1 MEDWAF
7 KVDGLFPIIW
17 VMVASI
23 VISMILE
30 RSRFKKY
37 IPGPIFVMIIP
48 CALGNL
54 GVLPTQ
60 SPVYDSIGAIA
71 IPVGVTLLLLRA
83 NIGEII
89 RSSGTML
96 PIFLLAGVGAIIA
109 LLIVGQFMYFEQGAE
124 LWALT
129 TALFVGAV
137 LNGIATAQA
146 IQADSTLVAA
156 VIAANALVA
165 PAYLAVLMFMM
176 QSGFISRIIG
186 VAPGASLGSFSTATP
201 EKDVKETQ
209 ELAPPLGHLI
219 AVLYALGTYI
229 LVDYVA
235 RALQIQQYSILI
247 VTVLAVFIPNA
258 FPRARNFMSGAREMG
273 MISMLM
279 FIGVISVQ
287 IDLGALGFFSLQIMI
302 FMTIVL
308 AINLVFLLGLG
319 RLFKADPHVL
329 FLASLAGIGG
339 ATSTAAVAAAQGRED
354 LVTPG
359 ILCALF
365 GVVISTFIAVFGY
378 QLLV

>member
-1 MEDWAF
+1 
-7 KVDGLFPIIW
+7 
-17 VMVASI
+17 
-23 VISMILE
+23 
-30 RSRFKKY
+30 
-37 IPGPIFVMIIP
+37 
-48 CALGNL
+48 
-54 GVLPTQ
+54 LPTQ

-96 PIFLLAGVGAIIA
+96 PLFLLAGVGVIIA
-109 LLIVGQFMYFEQGAE
+109 LAIVGKFMHFEDSAA
-124 LWALT
+124 LWALS
-129 TALFVGAV
+129 TALFIGAV

-176 QSGFISRIIG
+176 QSGFVSRLIG
-186 VAPGASLGSFSTATP
+186 VKPGASMGTFSVAAP
-201 EKDVKETQ
+201 EPGAKAPAP

-219 AVLYALGTYI
+219 SVLYAVGIYI
-229 LVDYVA
+229 LVDYVCNT
-235 RALQIQQYSILI
+235 LKIQQYSILI
-247 VTVLAVFIPNA
+247 VTVLAVLIPNV

-287 IDLGALGFFSLQIMI
+287 IDLSALGFFSLQIMI
-302 FMTIVL
+302 FMTFVL

-378 QLLV
+378 QLLS